1 MKNIYDRSGNVTAD
15 PQGSMTLAWNVLD
28 MPRTLTSGS
37 ASTQRAYLSDGTLA
51 QVSDGT
57 TTRLYVGDMVF
68 TRTGTSGTPV
78 LESAAWE
85 GGRLINGSGTGNLLY
100 YVTDHL
106 GSVRVVK
113 DGAGTVRQRFDYYP
127 YGSVSRVYTNSSTTD
142 NSIKRYRFG
151 GKEIAGT
158 SLTDLAGTGA
168 APGAPY
174 LDFGARLYS
183 PGTASW
189 LSVDPMAEKYYP
201 IGLSVYCLGSPISL
215 KDPFGLS
222 SYLSNGD
229 WTTIDDGDDNFRM
242 EVSERQLAKLKA
254 KFEKGVFEY
263 GRYREKLSIR
273 NGYTFSGV
281 EHTKQDDSDIAGA
294 VLTVQRS
301 KGEGYMERQANDFFA
316 GEALSLLSAL
326 TSKRTTERINVG
338 TNGEWYL
345 KSSKGFFRGNQYVS
359 VENMY
364 KTLKG
369 ASFAVDAVN
378 FASTVAYANYVANN
392 MDPVSARLYMST
404 AVSGAVGGFLLSN
417 AGASLG
423 VLAGAYLGP
432 ETAIVGSIVGGMAG
446 NDIGQYVIENV
457 VSGKWF

>member
-1 MKNIYDRSGNVTAD
+1 
-15 PQGSMTLAWNVLD
+15 
-28 MPRTLTSGS
+28 
-37 ASTQRAYLSDGTLA
+37 
-51 QVSDGT
+51 
-57 TTRLYVGDMVF
+57 
-68 TRTGTSGTPV
+68 
-78 LESAAWE
+78 
-85 GGRLINGSGTGNLLY
+85 
-100 YVTDHL
+100 
-106 GSVRVVK
+106 
-113 DGAGTVRQRFDYYP
+113 
-127 YGSVSRVYTNSSTTD
+127 
-142 NSIKRYRFG
+142 
-151 GKEIAGT
+151 
-158 SLTDLAGTGA
+158 
-168 APGAPY
+168 
-174 LDFGARLYS
+174 
-183 PGTASW
+183 
-189 LSVDPMAEKYYP
+189 
-201 IGLSVYCLGSPISL
+201 
-215 KDPFGLS
+215 
-222 SYLSNGD
+222 
-229 WTTIDDGDDNFRM
+229 
-242 EVSERQLAKLKA
+242 
-254 KFEKGVFEY
+254 
-263 GRYREKLSIR
+263 
-273 NGYTFSGV
+273 
-281 EHTKQDDSDIAGA
+281 
-294 VLTVQRS
+294 
-301 KGEGYMERQANDFFA
+301 MERQANDFFA